1 MKRNQE
7 SLPHSD
13 QKKKKVLD
21 DATQENEEPT
31 SSSAMA
37 DEKQSPSKGKEV
49 RKEIQLEMTTMSKFT
64 QSPISKTKSLESRV
78 LSNIQQENSQ
88 TTGDMGTHKMS
99 PPVDTDDPDWVS
111 SKISTPPEL
120 EIENPLQSDI
130 HKSLQSDIHN
140 LPSVLELQT
149 GQKFIVNGKFG
160 EGVFGIV
167 YFVRGEDN
175 KDYAAKVIK
184 ERNRVYL
191 AIPEEE
197 TYEKIAANPH
207 KNLLLLHLKGLLI
220 NPPPT
225 CTQKVFIT
233 PACGPSLLDVYNKV
247 DRDLHSSQRAAF
259 SLTDIRKI
267 GKQVAE
273 AMHHLETLEIFH
285 LDLKM
290 DNIVFIEDF
299 SYETEPGPKHT
310 VIKMTGTGV
319 KVIDYGNAKFH
330 PQHGEQHV
338 FKRVQTLVFRA
349 PEILLGIPHSVKT
362 DVWSMGCMLMQMYI
376 GEEPFVFQSGNST
389 LEEEQSQF
397 KDIIYTLQTTVPE
410 ELLEQSKRGGKCH
423 LDLTFL
429 EYFEQEEEQGIR
441 KKMRQQED
449 LQLFLLLDLM
459 FTVDPSNRP
468 SFFEV
473 KDHEFFGKT

>member
-37 DEKQSPSKGKEV
+37 DEKQSPSKGKEI

-197 TYEKIAANPH
+197 AYEKIAANPH

-233 PACGPSLLDVYNKV
+233 PACGPSLLDVYNRPGV
-247 DRDLHSSQRAAF
+247 VPAPMPLPDQLPYPSIHQQQQILANQFQQWSGANQYASTSSGQQFGGFGGFPDFEPQFGISHS
-259 SLTDIRKI
+259 I
-267 GKQVAE
+267 
-273 AMHHLETLEIFH
+273 
-285 LDLKM
+285 
-290 DNIVFIEDF
+290 N
-299 SYETEPGPKHT
+299 
-310 VIKMTGTGV
+310 
-319 KVIDYGNAKFH
+319 
-330 PQHGEQHV
+330 
-338 FKRVQTLVFRA
+338 
-349 PEILLGIPHSVKT
+349 
-362 DVWSMGCMLMQMYI
+362 
-376 GEEPFVFQSGNST
+376 
-389 LEEEQSQF
+389 
-397 KDIIYTLQTTVPE
+397 
-410 ELLEQSKRGGKCH
+410 
-423 LDLTFL
+423 
-429 EYFEQEEEQGIR
+429 
-441 KKMRQQED
+441 
-449 LQLFLLLDLM
+449 
-459 FTVDPSNRP
+459 
-468 SFFEV
+468 
-473 KDHEFFGKT
+473 